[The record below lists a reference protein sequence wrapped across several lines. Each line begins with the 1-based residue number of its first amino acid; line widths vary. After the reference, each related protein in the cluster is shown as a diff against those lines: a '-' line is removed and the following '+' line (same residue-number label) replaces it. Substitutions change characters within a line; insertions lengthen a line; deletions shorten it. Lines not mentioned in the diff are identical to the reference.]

1 MSNAPVAYAA
11 GPLPQPPSKPDE
23 APHLLTLYERVER
36 LERLYAAL
44 RTTLDELGSQAA
56 VMLTELAR

>member
-44 RTTLDELGSQAA
+44 RATLDALGSQADWLRA
-56 VMLTELAR
+56 ELAR